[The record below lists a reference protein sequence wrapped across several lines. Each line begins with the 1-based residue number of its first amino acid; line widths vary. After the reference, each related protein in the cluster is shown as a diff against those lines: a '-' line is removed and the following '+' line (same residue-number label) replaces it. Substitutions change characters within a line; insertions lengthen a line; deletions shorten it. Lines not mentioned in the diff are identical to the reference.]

1 MFRKDAI
8 YRRMKFY
15 SRENDKNQARVAE
28 LERRRDTCEAGLAAL
43 EACWTQV
50 SSCDTVVGALLRGLQ
65 IIGTIRALVKPED
78 LPPVNAADQG
88 PQF

>member
-50 SSCDTVVGALLRGLQ
+50 IRVCFTREYSSQCFIPDYWNNT
-65 IIGTIRALVKPED
+65 RASE
-78 LPPVNAADQG
+78 A
-88 PQF
+88 